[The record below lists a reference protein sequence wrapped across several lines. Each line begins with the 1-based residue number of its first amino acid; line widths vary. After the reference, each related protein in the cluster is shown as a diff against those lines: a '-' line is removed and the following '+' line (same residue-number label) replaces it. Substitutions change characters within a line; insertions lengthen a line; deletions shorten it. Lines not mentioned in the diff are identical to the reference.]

1 MKINRRQFHDLIEVY
16 DTVDNHDRQLQ
27 PERGEEAKRYGK
39 APHRADISLHIEF
52 CIAAGT
58 EDASRTVVLTDCAI
72 KFRPQKRSMYC
83 RYSAAVS
90 VSGAK
95 WTIAGE
101 INIRRPPVTTPMAIA
116 RCVRRP
122 PYSRAFSSSSAPSRF
137 PIRTPAP
144 PLTPRIRQERRL
156 LAIEVMEFAAT
167 ASLPICPM
175 ITEYR
180 T

>member
-1 MKINRRQFHDLIEVY
+1 MTGSFSQN
-16 DTVDNHDRQLQ
+16 
-27 PERGEEAKRYGK
+27 
-39 APHRADISLHIEF
+39 
-52 CIAAGT
+52 AARKPSGT
-58 EDASRTVVLTDCAI
+58 EKHHIAPIFPCISNFASPPAQKMPSRTVVLTDCAI

-156 LAIEVMEFAAT
+156 FAIEVIEFAAT
-167 ASLPICPM
+167 ASLPMWPM

>member
-1 MKINRRQFHDLIEVY
+1 M
-16 DTVDNHDRQLQ
+16 
-27 PERGEEAKRYGK
+27 P
-39 APHRADISLHIEF
+39 
-52 CIAAGT
+52 
-58 EDASRTVVLTDCAI
+58 SRTVVLTDCAI

-156 LAIEVMEFAAT
+156 FAIEVIEFAAT
-167 ASLPICPM
+167 ASLPMWPM